1 LKIKRT
7 RNIKIKGDL
16 EAFSLEILR
25 KLEIILK
32 EQDYIT
38 EIKNRELEFKKRYR
52 SSTNTGENNR
62 EVFKILRNGQF
73 KFLPLPNGEIQL
85 IFNVDL
91 SHLLFMSIFFGV
103 LVLLIGWI
111 FTDYNLTFIGLL
123 SFFAT
128 AILFI
133 IGNLI
138 IKIEIGDLIN
148 IIKE

>member
-1 LKIKRT
+1 MKIKRT